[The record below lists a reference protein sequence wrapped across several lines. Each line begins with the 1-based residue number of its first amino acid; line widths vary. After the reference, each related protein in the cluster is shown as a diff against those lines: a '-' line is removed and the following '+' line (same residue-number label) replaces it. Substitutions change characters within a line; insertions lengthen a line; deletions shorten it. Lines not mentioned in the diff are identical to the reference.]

1 MKELNAIEKLVI
13 HYHVLSGCDDW
24 TLLYKTAYGV
34 DKFNN
39 LTDKTKQVN
48 VSKWK
53 RSDLVQNEVK
63 RAQYEQQRRQEE
75 ERNEIIKKA
84 LETESPNNEAK
95 RLNSEQVNF
104 LDRDEFL
111 KFLNERANE
120 IKDDKLRND
129 YLKMLSDNMRYKDAE
144 RDETEEIQRF
154 YTPITCKD
162 CPIYKRCEGCKVSE
176 CPK

>member
-34 DKFNN
+34 DKYNN

-53 RSDLVQNEVK
+53 RSNLVQNEVK
-63 RAQYEQQRRQEE
+63 RAQYEHQRRQEE
-75 ERNEIIKKA
+75 ERAKMLNT
-84 LETESPNNEAK
+84 LRETETPNKGETLANTK
-95 RLNSEQVNF
+95 NVNF

-111 KFLNERANE
+111 EFLNGKANE
-120 IKDDKLRND
+120 ITDDKLRND

-144 RDETEEIQRF
+144 REGVEEIQRF
-154 YTPITCKD
+154 YTPITCQD

-176 CPK
+176 CGK